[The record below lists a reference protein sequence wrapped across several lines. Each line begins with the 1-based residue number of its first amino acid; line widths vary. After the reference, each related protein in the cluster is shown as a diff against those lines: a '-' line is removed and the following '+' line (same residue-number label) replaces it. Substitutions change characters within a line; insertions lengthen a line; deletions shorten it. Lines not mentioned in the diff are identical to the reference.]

1 MTTILA
7 IQGDGWASIGS
18 DSQWTDEYG
27 RIGKMSQ
34 SKVIPVG
41 RYLIGVAGDT
51 RGANII
57 QHMFT
62 PPALPIKLGGN
73 KLTKFVVSQFVPA
86 LRECLELGGA
96 GRPQYDSEPA
106 VSANEILVCA
116 NGSIYQIDT
125 DYGTEIDDNGLY
137 AIGSGAHYGLG
148 ALQALVGNKKVPNTV
163 AKQML
168 LKAITVSAK
177 FDSGTGAPFH
187 TFFQSAQSK

>member
-7 IQGDGWASIGS
+7 IQGENYAAIGS

-34 SKVIPVG
+34 SKVVTLG
-41 RYLIGVAGDT
+41 AYLIGIAGDT
-51 RGANII
+51 RGANTV

-62 PPALPIKLGGN
+62 PPALPPKLSGN
-73 KLTKFVVSQFVPA
+73 KLTKFIVSQFVPS
-86 LRECLELGGA
+86 LREVLETNGV

-106 VSANEILVCA
+106 VSANDMLVCA
-116 NGSIYQIDT
+116 NGVIYQIDT
-125 DYGTEIDDNGLY
+125 DYGTEVDANGLY
-137 AIGSGAHYGLG
+137 ACGSGAHYGLG
-148 ALQALVGNKKVPNTV
+148 ALQAFVGNKKVSSTV
-163 AKQML
+163 AKQVL

-187 TFFQSAQSK
+187 TFIQTGKQ